1 MPTGICDTGADDPMN
16 TRKTAVF
23 CLALQSAIVLG
34 ECLGTILSIGEYQTF
49 LFSYYTCD
57 SNIFLLIVAAAEICF
72 CVRLLLGRDGR
83 LSRRLLLFRYFAT
96 CTTTVTFLVVVLIF
110 APLAGPGAYPR
121 LLLKGSLKYM
131 HFLCPFLALIS
142 FLFAEDHSYL
152 RFRHTL
158 YAMIPTFLY
167 ALVTVVLNVARIIR
181 GPYPFLYVYEQ
192 PLWSSFLWAVII
204 LGTAWLIAFG
214 LYLLKRGRGGRGSQS
229 D

>member
-1 MPTGICDTGADDPMN
+1 MN
-16 TRKTAVF
+16 ARKKTAF
-23 CLALQSAIVLG
+23 CLALQSAIVLE
-34 ECLGTILSIGEYQTF
+34 ECLGAILSIGEYHTS
-49 LFSYYTCD
+49 LFAYYTCD
-57 SNIFLLIVAAAEICF
+57 SNLFLLAVSAVVLCS
-72 CVRLLLGRDGR
+72 CVRLLLGRDSR
-83 LSRRLLLFRYFAT
+83 LSCRLLLFRYFAT

-131 HFLCPFLALIS
+131 HFLCPVLALIS
-142 FLFAEDHSYL
+142 FLFSEDHSYL

-192 PLWSSFLWAVII
+192 PLWASFLWAVII
-204 LGTAWLIAFG
+204 LGTAWLIAVG
-214 LYLLKRGRGGRGSQS
+214 LYLLKRGRGDRGSPS